1 MSNKQIVADLMTR
14 LPEEASL
21 TDIAREIEFIAGIR
35 EGFAQ
40 LDRGEG
46 MPLEEVEKQLP
57 AWISKLFSRRAP
69 SRICRKSSVT
79 YALTTQPE
87 PKASV
92 GN

>member
-46 MPLEEVEKQLP
+46 TPLEEVEKQLP
-57 AWISKLFSRRAP
+57 AWISK
-69 SRICRKSSVT
+69 
-79 YALTTQPE
+79 
-87 PKASV
+87 
-92 GN
+92 

>member
-46 MPLEEVEKQLP
+46 TSLEEVEKQLP
-57 AWISKLFSRRAP
+57 AWISK
-69 SRICRKSSVT
+69 
-79 YALTTQPE
+79 
-87 PKASV
+87 
-92 GN
+92 